1 MAGHPH
7 VFVAIYEGDLITEA
21 RIVAASA
28 DPELCRHAASVMLSE
43 SQNGEAA
50 NRVRSALSAGREN
63 ALRFISTSSQG
74 AS

>member
-1 MAGHPH
+1 MTRHPH
-7 VFVAIYEGDLITEA
+7 VFVAIYEGDLITDA

-28 DPELCRHAASVMLSE
+28 DPELCRHAAAVMLSE

-50 NRVRSALSAGREN
+50 NRVRSALSVGRED
-63 ALRFISTSSQG
+63 ALRLISTESQE

>member
-1 MAGHPH
+1 MTGQPH
-7 VFVAIYEGDLITEA
+7 VFVAIYEGECITDA

-28 DPELCRHAASVMLSE
+28 DPELCRHAATVMLSA

-50 NRVRSALSAGREN
+50 NRVRSALSAGRED
-63 ALRFISTSSQG
+63 ALRLISTQSQE